1 MKFPMPAERL
11 SRATMLQLWVVA
23 SVVLLLAA
31 PVFFGVIANRQAA
44 FNIRVPEA
52 LNAPSQTDWFG
63 TDSLGRS
70 QWNRTLIGTSISLRT
85 VAGAF
90 VLALPLSLVLGAIA
104 GTKVGRWQDQIIS
117 WFIALLHTIPFFL
130 LVVAVT
136 ALVGPGT
143 NLLLAREGGFIIQDN
158 GVTALVGP
166 GTNLLPWLVGAVI
179 WAPAARL
186 VRAETIRIMES
197 RFVRASRAAGS
208 SPRQVFTRC
217 VFPLVAPPAAVCLFY
232 LFPEIIGIDAILTFF
247 GLGPKPPTPSLGG
260 LIFEGVRRWDSA
272 PWLAGCPC
280 LLLMSLCLVIHFLAD
295 KIATQV
301 NPSR

>member
-130 LVVAVT
+130 LVVA
-136 ALVGPGT
+136 
-143 NLLLAREGGFIIQDN
+143 
-158 GVTALVGP
+158 VTALVGP